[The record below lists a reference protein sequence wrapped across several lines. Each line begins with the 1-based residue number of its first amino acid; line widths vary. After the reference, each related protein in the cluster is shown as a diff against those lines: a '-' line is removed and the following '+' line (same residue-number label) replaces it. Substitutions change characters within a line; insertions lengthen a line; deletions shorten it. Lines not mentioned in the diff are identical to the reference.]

1 MRWDGVTR
9 FKSWLGKGWF
19 LLLLLLFVVIVI
31 VVLEINVLYCNCGCT
46 CTCCGVCFG
55 LCRRMPEH
63 GMPFSDWVVCIVCTV
78 IEDMTGHDRTCI
90 PVLTGCTVP
99 YRVSSYLL
107 GSDFVTIQQE
117 ESKGPPGGRQVR

>member
-19 LLLLLLFVVIVI
+19 LLLLLLLFVVVVI

-63 GMPFSDWVVCIVCTV
+63 GMPFSDYFVCTV
-78 IEDMTGHDRTCI
+78 QLSRGYDRT
-90 PVLTGCTVP
+90 
-99 YRVSSYLL
+99 
-107 GSDFVTIQQE
+107 
-117 ESKGPPGGRQVR
+117 